1 MNLLGIDT
9 STALS
14 SACVL
19 RDDGQAFEAG
29 SPAHESGQ
37 RPGHARDLLPGVAA
51 ALERSGLGFP
61 ALDAVAVGVG
71 PGGFT
76 GLRVGLATARGIAYA
91 HGLELRPVSSLAAL
105 AAGSHAAVTLA
116 LIDARRGELY
126 AALFEGPEQR
136 IAPFAA
142 APAEVIRRVAESGL
156 DPLAVGDGSV
166 RFADELWTAGIAVAQ
181 SGAAVHAVRALSVCR
196 LATAVAPQPPAAVLP
211 DYQRPPDAMPR

>member
-1 MNLLGIDT
+1 MNLLGLDT

-29 SPAHESGQ
+29 SSAPGLGE
-37 RPGHARDLLPGVAA
+37 RPGHARDLLPAIVA
-51 ALERSGLGFP
+51 ALERSGIGF
-61 ALDAVAVGVG
+61 AGLDAVAVGVG

-76 GLRVGLATARGIAYA
+76 GLRVGLATARGIAHA
-91 HGLELRPVSSLAAL
+91 HALELRPVSSLAAL
-105 AAGSHAAVTLA
+105 AAGSRAAVTLA
-116 LIDARRGELY
+116 LTDARRGELY

-142 APAEVIRRVAESGL
+142 APAEVVRRVAERGL

-166 RFADELWTAGIAVAQ
+166 GFADELRTAGIAVAPA
-181 SGAAVHAVRALSVCR
+181 GAAVHAVRALSVCR
-196 LATAVAPQPPAAVLP
+196 LAITVAPQPPAAVLP
-211 DYQRPPDAMPR
+211 DYQRLPDAIPR

>member
-1 MNLLGIDT
+1 VNLLGIDT

-19 RDDGQAFEAG
+19 RDDGEAFETG
-29 SPAHESGQ
+29 SPAPEPGQ
-37 RPGHARDLLPGVAA
+37 RPGHARDLLPAIAA
-51 ALERSGLGFP
+51 AVERSGMGFA

-76 GLRVGLATARGIAYA
+76 GLRVGIATARGIAHA

-105 AAGSHAAVTLA
+105 AAGSHALVTLA
-116 LIDARRGELY
+116 LTDARRGELY
-126 AALFEGPEQR
+126 AALFEGPERR

-142 APAEVIRRVAESGL
+142 APAEVIRRVRESGL

-166 RFADELWTAGIAVAQ
+166 RFADELGTAGIAVAPAF
-181 SGAAVHAVRALSVCR
+181 AAVHAVRALSVCR
-196 LATAVAPQPPAAVLP
+196 LAITVASQPPATVLP
-211 DYQRPPDAMPR
+211 DYQRLPDAVPR

>member
-1 MNLLGIDT
+1 VNLLGLDT

-29 SPAHESGQ
+29 SSAPGLGE
-37 RPGHARDLLPGVAA
+37 RPGHARDLLPAIVA
-51 ALERSGLGFP
+51 ALERSGIGF
-61 ALDAVAVGVG
+61 AGLDAVAVGVG

-76 GLRVGLATARGIAYA
+76 GLRVGLAHA
-91 HGLELRPVSSLAAL
+91 HALELRPVSSLAAL
-105 AAGSHAAVTLA
+105 AAGSRAAVTLA
-116 LIDARRGELY
+116 LTDARRGELY

-142 APAEVIRRVAESGL
+142 APAEVVRRVAERGL

-166 RFADELWTAGIAVAQ
+166 GFADELRTAGIAVAPA
-181 SGAAVHAVRALSVCR
+181 GAAVHAVRALSVCR
-196 LATAVAPQPPAAVLP
+196 LAITVAPQPPAAVLP
-211 DYQRPPDAMPR
+211 DYQRLPDAIPR